1 MTPEDN
7 NRILIYIKDNSPLT
21 ITHGIPD
28 QVLSIL
34 IDYAVSGYKKIHPE
48 LGIGELKEEIDKLK
62 NDLRFSDALKN
73 DLAAKISNALNILDV
88 SREEFEESFGDL
100 RWFVSVVVDQKKEL
114 RSALQSLF
122 DDYSIVSDMGNND
135 AGQKALSVLELTK

>member
-1 MTPEDN
+1 
-7 NRILIYIKDNSPLT
+7 
-21 ITHGIPD
+21 
-28 QVLSIL
+28 
-34 IDYAVSGYKKIHPE
+34 
-48 LGIGELKEEIDKLK
+48 
-62 NDLRFSDALKN
+62 LKN